1 MDVVVAVPAFL
12 GLVLAGKTI
21 SGCWYGSSNVHAD
34 VPKLVALY
42 RSGELLLDPL
52 VSRTIDLTEVNDA
65 LDAMHAGGDAARCV
79 IRYEP

>member
-1 MDVVVAVPAFL
+1 
-12 GLVLAGKTI
+12 
-21 SGCWYGSSNVHAD
+21 
-34 VPKLVALY
+34 
-42 RSGELLLDPL
+42 